1 VTQSFNNQKTPEQ
14 QMKLAAD
21 TPADVKAA
29 IEGIAT
35 RLPGEQ
41 VPGFRRDSTSDYAR
55 MQETSW
61 AAEMYDICGGDGVG
75 NAYLGDG
82 LCITPDGQITDD

>member
-1 VTQSFNNQKTPEQ
+1 MTQYFNNQKNPEQ

-21 TPADVKAA
+21 APEVVKAE

-35 RLPGEQ
+35 RLPGQQ

-55 MQETSW
+55 MQASFW
-61 AAEMYDICGGDGVG
+61 AADMYDICGGDGLG

-82 LCITPDGQITDD
+82 LSITPDGQITDD